1 MCGWEKVAVL
11 LVTVHAA
18 LLLRLH
24 TTSKSSSVEWTQD
37 KVAVGVDRLEAAL
50 FHVKSSES
58 RLNDVLSHI
67 DKILCNNFF
76 FFFLVCPAATAA
88 KSLQSCPA
96 L

>member
-1 MCGWEKVAVL
+1 M

-24 TTSKSSSVEWTQD
+24 TTSKSSSAEWTQD
-37 KVAVGVDRLEAAL
+37 KVAVGVDGLEAAL

-76 FFFLVCPAATAA
+76 FFFFW
-88 KSLQSCPA
+88 SA
-96 L
+96 LLLLLLSHFSRVRLCETP

>member
-1 MCGWEKVAVL
+1 M

-24 TTSKSSSVEWTQD
+24 TTSESSSVEWTQD
-37 KVAVGVDRLEAAL
+37 KVAVGVDGLEAAL

-76 FFFLVCPAATAA
+76 FFFFFLVCPAATAA